1 MKQLLALL
9 LGACVS
15 LAHGQASLGSPEVVA
30 QVWATAFN
38 ECSAEKLAALY
49 DPQATLWGTN
59 SASLTTTPQ
68 GIRAYFDRACSATPP
83 IRVALGQVVSRTH
96 GTYATVSG
104 TYEFSR
110 EGVLFP
116 SRYSFALISTGNGWR
131 IVQHHSSPLP
141 GRQ

>member
-1 MKQLLALL
+1 MKALPALL
-9 LGACVS
+9 LGVCIGT
-15 LAHGQASLGSPEVVA
+15 AHGQATPSSPEAVV
-30 QVWATAFN
+30 QTWAAAFN

-59 SASLTTTPQ
+59 SPALTTTAE
-68 GIRAYFDRACSATPP
+68 GVRGYFDRACLATPP
-83 IRVALGQVVSRTH
+83 IRVAVGQVVVRAH

-104 TYEFSR
+104 TYEFNR
-110 EGVLFP
+110 EGVPFP
-116 SRYSFALISTGNGWR
+116 SRYSFALLSTGSGWR